1 MLARIWEKR
10 SPCTFLVGMQIAAA
24 TMENIMVVPQKTE
37 NRTTIRSSYST
48 LGYTP
53 RKEKNSNSKKCMHPN
68 IHSSTIYNS
77 QDMETINMS
86 TEG

>member
-1 MLARIWEKR
+1 MLSRIWEKR
-10 SPCTFLVGMQIAAA
+10 SPCTLLVGMQIAAA

-37 NRTTIRSSYST
+37 NRTTTRSSYST
-48 LGYTP
+48 PGYTS

-77 QDMETINMS
+77 QDMETIQVSINR
-86 TEG
+86 